1 MKIVSST
8 IYALGIPFVETF
20 SHNLA
25 KRHCSDSIVI
35 KLVTD
40 SGICGFGEGV
50 PRPYV
55 TGETLKSCM
64 EHIAN
69 VLLPVVLNTCWDD
82 IAPGEILPAVD
93 RLLPCVDDAGGVV
106 WHAARCA
113 VEMAIIDGLLRA
125 HGASLAAVLPPCVS
139 EVTYSGVIA
148 TGSLAAVE
156 QRARRMKAMRFSHI
170 KIKIGQLG
178 DEERVGLVRNIVG
191 STVSL
196 RLDANGAFD
205 RNEAVS
211 FLAALAPYGVACI
224 EQPIPRGD
232 VSELAALRADTSV
245 PLMADESLV
254 TLRDAKE
261 LIAQEACDFFNLRL
275 SKCGGLHNTLE
286 IAELAMH
293 AGVGLQLGCQVG
305 ETAILSAAG
314 RHVAAHLAGL
324 RFVEGSYGAHLL
336 VEDIAAENIVFGS
349 AGIAPL
355 LTGPGLGVSVR
366 EDVLAK
372 HAMAVI
378 SVQ

>member
-20 SHNLA
+20 SHSLA
-25 KRHCSDSIVI
+25 KRHCSDSIMMKV
-35 KLVTD
+35 VMD

-55 TGETLKSCM
+55 TGETLESCM
-64 EHIAN
+64 AHITN
-69 VLLPVVLNTCWDD
+69 VLLPGVLNTCWDD
-82 IAPGEILPAVD
+82 IEPGEILPAVD

-125 HGASLAAVLPPCVS
+125 HGASLASVLPPRVA

-156 QRARRMKAMRFSHI
+156 QRARRMKAIGFRHI
-170 KIKIGQLG
+170 KIKVGQPG
-178 DEERVGLVRNIVG
+178 DVECVGLVRNIVG
-191 STVSL
+191 PAVSL

-205 RNEAVS
+205 RNEAVH
-211 FLAALAPYGVACI
+211 FLAAVAPYGVECI

-232 VSELAALRADTSV
+232 VAELAALRAGTSV
-245 PLMADESLV
+245 PLMADESIV

-261 LIAQEACDFFNLRL
+261 LIAQEACDLFNLRL
-275 SKCGGLHNTLE
+275 SKCGGLHNTLA
-286 IAELAMH
+286 IAELAVR

-305 ETAILSAAG
+305 ETAVLSAAG

-336 VEDIAAENIVFGS
+336 VEDIAAENIVFGPG
-349 AGIAPL
+349 GIARL

-372 HAMAVI
+372 HAVEVI
-378 SVQ
+378 SVR